1 MKKLLFSLI
10 ITLSSL
16 TSQADQYQI
25 VSEDYAITAVEL
37 LNYQSDVIAWC
48 DCCGDSDYMKYIQVE
63 SAYYEYAGGESND
76 CYVFL
81 SGYDEYGQPFE
92 ESIDLAY
99 VFIADGELAVRVSDY
114 IGLPSE
120 QCTEYFSYY
129 DAYPFLGDYEVEEEY
144 YEYEEGSDEYDYES
158 EDGYADAPY
167 ITETVFAYLSSIDCG
182 DYCYLNFDSPDN
194 GFLSAI
200 VVDPSEFPDYFYDSE
215 YGYYLNPSL
224 EGLAAYVTYE
234 IIDVDYE
241 DGTYGSENLFIGLE
255 FGD

>member
-10 ITLSSL
+10 ITLSCF

-25 VSEDYAITAVEL
+25 VSEEDAMTAVDL
-37 LNYQSDVIAWC
+37 LNMQSDVIAWC
-48 DCCGDSDYMKYIQVE
+48 DCCGDNDYIKYIQVE
-63 SAYYEYAGGESND
+63 LAYYEYAGGNDND

-114 IGLPSE
+114 IGLQSE

-129 DAYPFLGDYEVEEEY
+129 DAYPFAGDYEADEEYVEE
-144 YEYEEGSDEYDYES
+144 YEYVGDEDYV
-158 EDGYADAPY
+158 DGYADAPNNM
-167 ITETVFAYLSSIDCG
+167 ETVFAYLSSLDCG
-182 DYCYLNFDSPDN
+182 DYCYLSFDSPDY

-200 VVDPSEFPDYFYDSE
+200 VVDPSEYDQYFFDSE
-215 YGYYLNPSL
+215 YGYYLNPDL
-224 EGLAAYVTYE
+224 EGLPVYVTYE

-241 DGTYGSENLFIGLE
+241 DGTSGAENIFVGLE
-255 FGD
+255 IGD